1 MSCEKPDRR
10 WASFLPGLIV
20 LSVVLPLARGAS
32 SESRPARASQDPVQP
47 AYVTTAPADL
57 DFGKQVVGWSKP
69 PRRITVTNTGGQP
82 LSVDSVATGGDQS
95 GDFTI
100 VKDTC
105 TGATVA
111 PNRACIVDVS
121 FVARRAEDRR
131 ANLQLTGS
139 AINCPQTIR
148 LKGTG
153 INSNEVPPF

>member
-10 WASFLPGLIV
+10 WASFLPSLIV

-32 SESRPARASQDPVQP
+32 SASRPVGAFQDPVHQP
-47 AYVTTAPADL
+47 AYVITAL
-57 DFGKQVVGWSKP
+57 LISISVNKCGWSKP
-69 PRRITVTNTGGQP
+69 PRRITITNTGGQP
-82 LSVDSVATGGDQS
+82 LSVDSVATGGDQP

-121 FVARRAEDRR
+121 FVARRPEDRR
-131 ANLQLTGS
+131 ANVQVTGS

-153 INSNEVPPF
+153 INSNDVPPF